1 MATIVCRNRRP
12 QMATVRYNVMKRA
25 EKVPGHRGEVITLDF
40 NLENIRDRVKVRK
53 FVKEEAG

>member
-1 MATIVCRNRRP
+1 
-12 QMATVRYNVMKRA
+12 MATVRYNVMKRA